1 MRIWG
6 IGLRGGGTAI
16 RACCF
21 LGSSQGHLTRG
32 VASGHKGRGG
42 TLTTERTRTM
52 SFSERCERLAVKAGQ
67 EAYDRARA
75 AGLGHRE
82 AHCVA
87 AVSFTTSSSVVTPFF
102 TLNM

>member
-1 MRIWG
+1 
-6 IGLRGGGTAI
+6 
-16 RACCF
+16 
-21 LGSSQGHLTRG
+21 
-32 VASGHKGRGG
+32 
-42 TLTTERTRTM
+42 M

-87 AVSFTTSSSVVTPFF
+87 REAEDARRCELRNAFPGVKHECRAR
-102 TLNM
+102 